1 MLGAQVVV
9 GVVTSRWCME
19 CAAFRHGE
27 TVVRGMEHVSMGA
40 VRGKKL
46 CKEKERACMESG
58 AGWRTRG
65 RTKPCTCPSLEGEK
79 ERLLG
84 LELHLGQNLGLNLG

>member
-1 MLGAQVVV
+1 MLGAQVAV
-9 GVVTSRWCME
+9 GVVTVHWCME
-19 CAAFRHGE
+19 CAACRRGE
-27 TVVRGMEHVSMGA
+27 TVVQGMVHVSLGV

-58 AGWRTRG
+58 ASWRTRR
-65 RTKPCTCPSLEGEK
+65 RTKSCTCPSLEGEK

-84 LELHLGQNLGLNLG
+84 LELHLGQNSSLKLG